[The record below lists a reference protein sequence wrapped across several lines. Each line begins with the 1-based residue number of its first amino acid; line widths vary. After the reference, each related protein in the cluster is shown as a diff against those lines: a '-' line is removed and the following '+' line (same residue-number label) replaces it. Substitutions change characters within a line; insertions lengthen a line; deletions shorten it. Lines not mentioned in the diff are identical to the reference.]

1 MHPENEIEI
10 EIGDLV
16 RLADDDEHIV
26 GIGIVID
33 VANNNEFYIN
43 DNLVISDFS
52 DVDDP
57 PDDIADKKLYLHRPV
72 YLVLWS
78 GDKNFFAE
86 DSTSV
91 RPLWFFKN
99 ELKLVNK
106 ASK

>member
-1 MHPENEIEI
+1 MCEEENI

-16 RLADDDEHIV
+16 RLEDDEDYII

-33 VANNNEFYIN
+33 VAADSRSVINEFYGPI
-43 DNLVISDFS
+43 DYCE
-52 DVDDP
+52 
-57 PDDIADKKLYLHRPV
+57 PDSFMEEKLYLHSPV

-78 GDKNFFAE
+78 GDKNYFS
-86 DSTSV
+86 DDLIT

-106 ASK
+106 ASRN

>member
-1 MHPENEIEI
+1 MCSEI

-16 RLADDDEHIV
+16 CLADDEDFMI

-33 VANNNEFYIN
+33 VASDSMEAMADLFDITEFDALDEFI
-43 DNLVISDFS
+43 DT
-52 DVDDP
+52 
-57 PDDIADKKLYLHRPV
+57 KLYLHKPV

-78 GDKNFFAE
+78 GDKNYFS
-86 DSTSV
+86 DDTTP

-106 ASK
+106 ATKD

>member
-1 MHPENEIEI
+1 MCEDEDI

-16 RLADDDEHIV
+16 RLEDDEDNII

-33 VANNNEFYIN
+33 VAADSRSVLNEFYGPI
-43 DNLVISDFS
+43 DYYE
-52 DVDDP
+52 
-57 PDDIADKKLYLHRPV
+57 PDSFMEEKLYLHSPV

-78 GDKNFFAE
+78 GDKNYFS
-86 DSTSV
+86 DDLIT

-106 ASK
+106 ASRN